1 MTNGFILHVYSR
13 YFEYQSKKKMCIL
26 DILNIKVKKKYVKYK
41 VISERESWGYIHVI
55 VLLVN
60 TPVIDQITKM
70 RPTLFSTI
78 SWKFIEIKW

>member
-13 YFEYQSKKKMCIL
+13 YIEYQS
-26 DILNIKVKKKYVKYK
+26 KKKYVKYK
-41 VISERESWGYIHVI
+41 VISERESWGYIYVI
-55 VLLVN
+55 VLFVN